1 MALDKKL
8 LIKIGAGAAAA
19 ILLVCGAFGVQ
30 KCESDNN
37 KKDAKIASLNNSIN
51 ALNDSIASLNEDNA
65 FLSEALKDC
74 EESKKPATK
83 KKKKKTVKAQPAK
96 PQTVKPE
103 QKPMRRP
110 RQIISN
116 DDANQ
121 SVIINGNTSGQTTT
135 VNTPCYTHTDTTP
148 ANTAVAQTKTNS
160 NSNINGD
167 AKVVL
172 EENSTNNGNIVINN
186 GVINNYNNNQQPE
199 KPKKFTATIT
209 ATSVVT
215 KKHIHTYR
223 CR

>member
-1 MALDKKL
+1 
-8 LIKIGAGAAAA
+8 
-19 ILLVCGAFGVQ
+19 
-30 KCESDNN
+30 
-37 KKDAKIASLNNSIN
+37 
-51 ALNDSIASLNEDNA
+51 
-65 FLSEALKDC
+65 
-74 EESKKPATK
+74 
-83 KKKKKTVKAQPAK
+83 
-96 PQTVKPE
+96 
-103 QKPMRRP
+103 MRRP